1 MNAASWTMVK
11 IEVTKVIQIRG
22 DEWALVK
29 FRNASTQGT
38 CAGYFGCPCQQIVAG
53 QIYSGNLQQK
63 RSYDGTL
70 RTRFKGKP
78 HQRIVHRLQ
87 FALNAE
93 SVPWKV
99 RAVLTSQFKPIK
111 KLFDVIEHKRWS
123 QLTSMQGIGR
133 VTVKRIEQAYA
144 SIKSVLERS
153 NTLQSQFPTLSA
165 YMRAEQIEAAMKW
178 MSKPNTD
185 SMDNFLTFLRIDP
198 FRIVYHCEYD
208 SFTYESQARQDFIKA
223 TKHASR
229 VKMAEAAAQ
238 DLGISVHDK
247 RRARYKAV
255 DAIKRHM
262 SKTGDYWMS
271 RGAFMAR
278 FSGICATWPIAQH
291 ENYVALLKYADIEQ
305 FVQKEFAAVALRKQ
319 PRYKMPE
326 DDVQLDDRQREAVRQ
341 ACENPLFVLQGGAG
355 VGKTSVC
362 KHIVK
367 SLYGAVTCAAPTGKA
382 AQRLKEST
390 GVEAF
395 TTHRLYYS
403 KSVEVH
409 PTLLLDEQSMQ
420 ELEILAQVLRE
431 HTFHKIIF
439 VGDTGQLTSVGPGQ
453 FLKDLCASDVPRIEL
468 THIYRSGPDSYIA
481 TNGQKIRHG
490 DTNLDTA
497 PSSFEVLPYQD
508 EDQLV
513 NKAIRAAEE
522 TGERPM
528 VLCNTNNEIATLN
541 KRLRD
546 HFNPPMA
553 TMTSNPVQLEY
564 ISTTKTFRYPNWRFA
579 LADSVINVTNKYK
592 EEPDGESIKTVLQV
606 ANGDIGTISKI
617 TKESI
622 WVRFADVLV
631 RYDGPIDYNEYLRP
645 AYALTVNKAQG
656 SEYDTVI
663 VKSVSSWGDKRERFY
678 TAVTRAKQKCIVYEV
693 GTANADCI
701 RASPASRKTFLFKR

>member
-1 MNAASWTMVK
+1 MVRL
-11 IEVTKVIQIRG
+11 EVTKVIQTRG

-29 FRNASTQGT
+29 FRNADTQGT
-38 CAGYFGCPCQQIVAG
+38 CAGFFGCPCHQIVAG
-53 QIYSGNLQQK
+53 QVYTGNLQQK
-63 RSYDGTL
+63 RTHDGTL

-87 FALNAE
+87 FALHLQ

-99 RAVLTSQFKPIK
+99 RAALTSHFKPIK
-111 KLFDVIEHKRWS
+111 KLFDVIRHKRWS
-123 QLTSMQGIGR
+123 QLNSLQGVGKA
-133 VTVKRIEQAYA
+133 TVQKIADAYE

-153 NTLQSQFPTLSA
+153 NTLESQFPTLSK
-165 YMRAEQIEAAMKW
+165 YMSDEQIQAAMKW
-178 MSKPNTD
+178 MEKPNSD
-185 SMDNFLTFLRIDP
+185 PMDVFLAFLHVDP
-198 FRIVYHCEYD
+198 FRIIYHCEYD
-208 SFTYESQARQDFIKA
+208 SFTYENQARQDFLKA

-229 VKMAEAAAQ
+229 VKMAEAAAV
-238 DLGISVHDK
+238 DLGISIHDK
-247 RRARYKAV
+247 RRARYKAI
-255 DAIKRHM
+255 DAIRRHM

-271 RGAFMAR
+271 RGAFLAR
-278 FSGICATWPIAQH
+278 FAGIGATWPIVQH

-305 FVQKEFAAVALRKQ
+305 FVQKEFAAVALREQ

-326 DDVQLDDRQREAVRQ
+326 AGVQLDDRQREAVRQ

-362 KHIVK
+362 QHIVK

-420 ELEILAQVLRE
+420 DLEILAKVLTE

-453 FLKDLCASDVPRIEL
+453 FLKDLCASNIPRVEL
-468 THIYRSGPDSYIA
+468 TRIYRCEDDSYIA
-481 TNGQKIRHG
+481 SNGQKIRHG
-490 DTNLDTA
+490 NTDLDTS
-497 PSSFEVLPYQD
+497 PSSFEVLPYQND
-508 EDQLV
+508 DQLV
-513 NKAIRAAEE
+513 NKAIEVAER
-522 TGERPM
+522 TNERPM

-541 KRLRD
+541 RRLRD
-546 HFNPPMA
+546 HFNPPTA
-553 TMTSNPVQLEY
+553 TVTSQPVQLEY
-564 ISTTKTFRYPNWRFA
+564 VSTTKTFRYQNWRFA

-592 EEPDGESIKTVLQV
+592 EEPDGEPVKTVLQV
-606 ANGDIGTISKI
+606 ANGDIGKVSKI
-617 TKESI
+617 TGDSI
-622 WVRFADVLV
+622 WVRFADTIV

-678 TAVTRAKQKCIVYEV
+678 TAVTRAKRKCIVYEV
-693 GTANADCI
+693 GTANTDCI
-701 RASPASRKTFLFKR
+701 RAAPACRKTFLFKR